1 MAFFMTKLI
10 ISKFYLIKKKKRNPK
25 FDLWILPTEKEE
37 KKGSKNKGN
46 KQKTDTNML
55 LIDIHPAMSRITLN
69 ISGLNS
75 PIKR

>member
-37 KKGSKNKGN
+37 KKQINEVL
-46 KQKTDTNML
+46 KQKSVRQQEKNRL
-55 LIDIHPAMSRITLN
+55 
-69 ISGLNS
+69 
-75 PIKR
+75 

>member
-37 KKGSKNKGN
+37 KKQINEVL
-46 KQKTDTNML
+46 KQKSVIQQEKNRL
-55 LIDIHPAMSRITLN
+55 
-69 ISGLNS
+69 
-75 PIKR
+75 

>member
-37 KKGSKNKGN
+37 KKQINEDL
-46 KQKTDTNML
+46 KQK
-55 LIDIHPAMSRITLN
+55 SVR
-69 ISGLNS
+69 
-75 PIKR
+75 